1 MTSDDPNNGCEG
13 DYLVTGQAGTG
24 KSRVVNAISDDCQQ
38 LDLRVSVI
46 CSSEIACL
54 VYDPGVASTVLSLYG
69 LGAADL
75 PAELLM
81 STFDSADLCFNLR
94 WVEKRRPKTQHPKT
108 KTPSKS
114 LSINI

>member
-1 MTSDDPNNGCEG
+1 M
-13 DYLVTGQAGTG
+13 
-24 KSRVVNAISDDCQQ
+24 VNAISDDCQQ

-54 VYDPGVASTVLSLYG
+54 VYDPGVALTVLSLYG

-75 PAELLM
+75 PAELLR

-94 WVEKRRPKTQHPKT
+94 WVENEDLRPNTQKRRPPQNH
-108 KTPSKS
+108 SV
-114 LSINI
+114 